1 MTPHRT
7 IEPLDLESEAHT
19 ARARGRRRL
28 LIVAAVFLVPFL
40 VAIMLHSVGWRPG
53 EQVNRG
59 TLLAPPVL
67 LPPLEATRLGVRA
80 QPPASNA
87 WTVIIVSTD
96 GCASACQ
103 RALEDTRRVLD
114 LLGRDRDRV
123 RRVLL
128 ATERLDASPLDA
140 HADVVAVDASAPGD
154 SAVRAAFPE
163 AADGAVYVADPRHYL
178 MLRYDPGQDAKN
190 LFDDLKRLLKY
201 SG

>member
-1 MTPHRT
+1 MSIDDQT
-7 IEPLDLESEAHT
+7 HT

-28 LIVAAVFLVPFL
+28 LIVAAVFFVPFL
-40 VAIMLHSVGWRPG
+40 AALLLHSMGWGPG

-59 TLLAPPVL
+59 TLLDPPVL
-67 LPPLEATRLGVRA
+67 LPPLQSTRLGVRA
-80 QPPASNA
+80 QPPSSNA
-87 WTVIIVSTD
+87 WTVLIVSRD
-96 GCASACQ
+96 GCTSACL
-103 RALEDTRRVLD
+103 RALDDTRRVLD

-128 ATERLDASPLDA
+128 ATERLDASPVDD
-140 HADVVAVDASAPGD
+140 HADLVAVDASAPD
-154 SAVRAAFPE
+154 ASALRDTLAG

-178 MLRYDPGQDAKN
+178 MLRYDPGQNAKD